1 MQTMTNVEE
10 VKAYLEMI
18 SLGSLTKSMLV
29 FVDKSG
35 TYLIVEGDEIF
46 MGDEPEK
53 TFSNFYYSQIESVDK
68 VNIDYY
74 QNGRKFI
81 NSSNGQSTLD
91 YCGEAMSKFA
101 QPKTKI
107 SATQYSTIYDL

>member
-1 MQTMTNVEE
+1 MQTMTNIED
-10 VKAYLEMI
+10 VKAYIETI
-18 SLGSLTKSMLV
+18 NLGTLTKSMLV

-46 MGDEPEK
+46 TGDESEK

-68 VNIDYY
+68 VNLDYY

-81 NSSNGQSTLD
+81 NTSNGQTTLT
-91 YCGEAMSKFA
+91 YCG
-101 QPKTKI
+101 
-107 SATQYSTIYDL
+107 